1 MIENEPPPFAPASP
15 PPFPEVQ
22 TARPRFGRRKLA
34 ALAGVIPLGAV
45 AIGSTTFLRNPG
57 DAHSVAA
64 QAATTASTSTN
75 TPTASAA
82 SASTL
87 ATRTAPAADLAP
99 EISRIGSRHI
109 AALHSI
115 HNYINHTWTY
125 HPQALDEYFAG
136 AIDSATGAHRQQ
148 LIDTQRATRDYL
160 FATNSRSEV
169 IEFNCG
175 LRAIN
180 GTTALGIGYVKQSS
194 TSDLAPNPAL
204 CLIATVVTAEEQ
216 PDGRWLI
223 SDLQRI
229 ST

>member
-1 MIENEPPPFAPASP
+1 MIENEPPQFAPASP
-15 PPFPEVQ
+15 PPFPEAQPV
-22 TARPRFGRRKLA
+22 RRGIGRRKLA
-34 ALAGVIPLGAV
+34 TIASVLPLSAIAV
-45 AIGSTTFLRNPG
+45 GSTTLFRNPG
-57 DAHSVAA
+57 DARSVVAEP
-64 QAATTASTSTN
+64 ATTANTSTSA
-75 TPTASAA
+75 PAA
-82 SASTL
+82 SISTI
-87 ATRTAPAADLAP
+87 TTQSAPAADLAP

-125 HPQALDEYFAG
+125 HPQSLDEYFSG
-136 AIDSATGAHRQQ
+136 AIDSATGAYRQQ

-175 LRAIN
+175 LRAIT
-180 GTTALGIGYVKQSS
+180 GTTALGIGYVKQSA
-194 TSDLAPNPAL
+194 TSDLAPHPAL
-204 CLIATVVTAEEQ
+204 SLIATIVTAEEQ

-223 SDLQRI
+223 SDLTRI

>member
-1 MIENEPPPFAPASP
+1 MIENEPPPFAPVSP

-22 TARPRFGRRKLA
+22 PARRRIGRRKLA
-34 ALAGVIPLGAV
+34 TIASVLPLSAIAV
-45 AIGSTTFLRNPG
+45 GSTAFLRNPG
-57 DAHSVAA
+57 DAQSVVAET
-64 QAATTASTSTN
+64 ATTASTSTSA
-75 TPTASAA
+75 PAA
-82 SASTL
+82 SISTIT
-87 ATRTAPAADLAP
+87 TRSAPAADLAP

-125 HPQALDEYFAG
+125 HAQSLDAYFAG

-160 FATNSRSEV
+160 FTTNSRSEV

-175 LRAIN
+175 LRAIT

-194 TSDLAPNPAL
+194 TSDLAPNPAIT
-204 CLIATVVTAEEQ
+204 LIATIVTAEEQ

>member
-1 MIENEPPPFAPASP
+1 M
-15 PPFPEVQ
+15 
-22 TARPRFGRRKLA
+22 
-34 ALAGVIPLGAV
+34 
-45 AIGSTTFLRNPG
+45 
-57 DAHSVAA
+57 
-64 QAATTASTSTN
+64 
-75 TPTASAA
+75 
-82 SASTL
+82 
-87 ATRTAPAADLAP
+87 
-99 EISRIGSRHI
+99 
-109 AALHSI
+109 
-115 HNYINHTWTY
+115 
-125 HPQALDEYFAG
+125 DEYFAG

-175 LRAIN
+175 LRAIT

-204 CLIATVVTAEEQ
+204 TLIATIVTAEEQ